1 MRNIVVQVASSQ
13 NDKYVEVSALH
24 QVEYV
29 FLVYHAL
36 LYAWLQVVV
45 DELGGYTRDRLLARW
60 IDIAEDDFVE
70 KTQAVGKVLVE
81 VTGAGVEMWLEDSGN
96 LAVFV
101 QLTDALRTLVNLFWV
116 MSVVGKEYELVVLD
130 LEVEA
135 AVHASVCL
143 HSVAQLIG
151 CTAIQLGHCHCCHTV
166 GDVDRHWLAEFHACY
181 VLDRRDEVE
190 CDSAILYLDV
200 LSMEVAFVLA
210 VFVYLDTV
218 LHVLLHLQ
226 VFVDDEGT
234 ARLNQFCVVAEAFQ
248 ICFLGAVDVEVVWV
262 GRCDDAH
269 P

>member
-1 MRNIVVQVASSQ
+1 
-13 NDKYVEVSALH
+13 
-24 QVEYV
+24 
-29 FLVYHAL
+29 
-36 LYAWLQVVV
+36 
-45 DELGGYTRDRLLARW
+45 
-60 IDIAEDDFVE
+60 
-70 KTQAVGKVLVE
+70 
-81 VTGAGVEMWLEDSGN
+81 
-96 LAVFV
+96 
-101 QLTDALRTLVNLFWV
+101 

-151 CTAIQLGHCHCCHTV
+151 CAAIQLCHCHCSHTV
-166 GDVDRHWLAEFHACY
+166 GDVDWHRLSEFYACH

-200 LSMEVAFVLA
+200 LCVEVAFVLA
-210 VFVYLDTV
+210 VFVYLDAV

-234 ARLNQFCVVAEAFQ
+234 ARLDQFCVVAEAFQ
-248 ICFLGAVDVEVVWV
+248 ISLLGAVDVEVVWV

-269 P
+269 PWAQPVEAAVELICLDYYVVALVREDVVGAVILGNTTQEGIAIYMALVHDVGAHGRC

>member
-135 AVHASVCL
+135 AVPSTRTL
-143 HSVAQLIG
+143 P
-151 CTAIQLGHCHCCHTV
+151 TA
-166 GDVDRHWLAEFHACY
+166 
-181 VLDRRDEVE
+181 
-190 CDSAILYLDV
+190 
-200 LSMEVAFVLA
+200 
-210 VFVYLDTV
+210 
-218 LHVLLHLQ
+218 
-226 VFVDDEGT
+226 
-234 ARLNQFCVVAEAFQ
+234 
-248 ICFLGAVDVEVVWV
+248 
-262 GRCDDAH
+262 
-269 P
+269 